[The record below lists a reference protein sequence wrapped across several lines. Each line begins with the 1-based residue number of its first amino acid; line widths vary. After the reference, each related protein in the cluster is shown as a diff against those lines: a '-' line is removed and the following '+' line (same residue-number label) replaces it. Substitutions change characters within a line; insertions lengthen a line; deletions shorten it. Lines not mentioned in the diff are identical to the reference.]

1 MLADLRHRSP
11 ASLYTYF
18 LSYQVIVPV
27 GLAQFFNNYKIVHF
41 KYFLVSSYKP
51 LPEMEYIQLIEKFYS
66 AFKNKDA
73 AGMIACYHDD
83 VVFTDPA
90 FGELKGARAK
100 AMWEMLLSSGSDL
113 KVEYSNIEQTN
124 TGVKAHWEA
133 FYTFGKK
140 KRAVHN
146 LVDAQFEF
154 KDGLI
159 IRHIDTFNLKKW
171 AGQALGFSGKLLGG
185 TQFFKKKLHKQTN
198 SRLDKYMHG
207 GG

>member
-1 MLADLRHRSP
+1 MIGVR
-11 ASLYTYF
+11 YF
-18 LSYQVIVPV
+18 IIYIIGVNFYLISAIQNYSIIPLTSYET
-27 GLAQFFNNYKIVHF
+27 
-41 KYFLVSSYKP
+41 
-51 LPEMEYIQLIEKFYS
+51 LPDMENVQLIEKFYS

-73 AGMIACYHDD
+73 ASMIACYHDD

-124 TGVKAHWEA
+124 TGVKAYWEA
-133 FYTFGKK
+133 YYTFGKK

-146 LVDAQFEF
+146 IVDAQFEF

-159 IRHIDTFNLKKW
+159 IRHTDTFNLKKW
-171 AGQALGFSGKLLGG
+171 AGQAIGFSGKLLGG
-185 TQFFKKKLHKQTN
+185 TTFFKKKLHQQTK
-198 SRLDKYMHG
+198 SRLDKYIRG
-207 GG
+207 RG